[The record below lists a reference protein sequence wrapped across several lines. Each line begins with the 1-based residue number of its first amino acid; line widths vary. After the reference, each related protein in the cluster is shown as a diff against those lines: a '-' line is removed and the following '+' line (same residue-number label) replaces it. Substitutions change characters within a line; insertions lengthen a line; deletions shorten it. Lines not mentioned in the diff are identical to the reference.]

1 MKQALLH
8 GLPPERRLKG
18 YVWLGAIVLALLL
31 VKSLGGLPAFLD
43 ELPLHLEKSS
53 IDTLG
58 DAGKEEYTEL
68 VPFGLMLDHTFEYMR
83 DELGFSVVTRFIS
96 RRLKELIDVFDN
108 ILRGGSKGF
117 GLSAPP
123 WTALMVIAVILGY
136 SLKGWKLAILS
147 GGTVMYFAIFGLW
160 KFAMQTLALLAAA
173 VPISI
178 IIGLLIGIVAYKK
191 KGLELALLPILSVAQ
206 TLPHFAYLIPVVVFF
221 GIGHQTGVIATIIF
235 AVPPMVRLTL
245 LGLQKVS
252 PEIVEAGKMSGCT
265 SFQLLFRVQLP
276 SARNELLLGVNQVI
290 MQCLA
295 MVVIAAFI
303 GASGLGYR
311 LLHKL
316 QSLKLGQSL
325 EIGVAIVLLAVVLD
339 GLSRAWAEK
348 KRDYT
353 ANLPFHKRFRYP
365 ILVVVMVS
373 AAYVLAQY
381 FPILDKVP
389 RDLTVTYAKTWDGL
403 VDWIVLNWTAGLTAF
418 RYFLIVNVLAPLR
431 DTLLYMPYPAV
442 MLLVAGLGLILGGCY
457 SALLTLAFLVFI
469 GLAGWWDRAMITA
482 YMVVFATFICIAIGI
497 PVGIWS
503 ALNEKRAKTALFWC
517 DTFQTFPSFIYIL
530 PVIML
535 FQVND
540 LSAIMAVIVYAIIPA
555 VRYTVEGIRSIAP
568 ELEEAATMAGCN
580 TRQRLVH
587 LQLPV
592 AIPHIMLGV
601 NQTIMFAF
609 SMVIIAAFV
618 GTIDLGQQIFKALSE
633 TNIGK
638 GVVLGLCVSFMAL
651 AVDHLVTRWARERRQ
666 LLGLD

>member
-1 MKQALLH
+1 MKHALLH

-18 YVWLGAIVLALLL
+18 YAWLGAIVLALILI
-31 VKSLGGLPAFLD
+31 KSLGVLPQSLD

-58 DAGKEEYTEL
+58 DAGKEKYTEL
-68 VPFGLMLDHTFEYMR
+68 VPFDLMLDRTFEFMR
-83 DELGFSVVTRFIS
+83 EDLGFSLVTRFIS
-96 RRLKELIDVFDN
+96 KRLKDLIDIFDN

-117 GLSAPP
+117 GLSTPP
-123 WTALMVIAVILGY
+123 WTALMVIAFILGY
-136 SLKGWKLAILS
+136 SLRGWKLAVLS

-160 KFAMQTLALLAAA
+160 KYAMETLALLAAA

-178 IIGLLIGIVAYKK
+178 VIGLFIGILAYRHKWV
-191 KGLELALLPILSVAQ
+191 ELAMLPILSVAQ

-265 SFQLLFRVQLP
+265 SLQLLFRVQLP

-348 KRDYT
+348 KRDYS

-365 ILVVVMVS
+365 ILMVILVA

-381 FPILDKVP
+381 FPILHKVP
-389 RDLTVTYAKTWDGL
+389 RDLTVTYARTWDGL
-403 VDWIVLNWTAGLTAF
+403 VDWIVLNWSAGLEAF
-418 RYFLIVNVLAPLR
+418 RHVLISNVLAPLR
-431 DTLLYMPYPAV
+431 DALLYMPYPSV
-442 MLLVAGLGLILGGCY
+442 LLLVAGLGLVLGGYY

-482 YMVVFATFICIAIGI
+482 YMVIFATFICIVVGI

-503 ALNEKRAKTALFWC
+503 ALDERRAKTALFWC

-555 VRYTVEGIRSIAP
+555 VRYTVEGIRAIAP
-568 ELEEAATMAGCN
+568 ELEEAATMAGCS
-580 TRQRLVH
+580 TWQRLVH

-592 AIPHIMLGV
+592 AVPHIMLGV

-651 AVDHLVTRWARERRQ
+651 AVDHLVTRWARERRR

>member
-1 MKQALLH
+1 M
-8 GLPPERRLKG
+8 GLAPDRRLIG
-18 YVWLGAIVLALLL
+18 YMWLVVIVLVFLGAKYTGVLPDF
-31 VKSLGGLPAFLD
+31 VD

-58 DAGKEEYTEL
+58 DAGKTEYTEL
-68 VPFGLMLDHTFEYMR
+68 VPADLILDKVFFFIR
-83 DELGFSVVTRFIS
+83 DELGFSYVTRFVS
-96 RRLKELIDVFDN
+96 RMLKGLINIFDN
-108 ILRGGSKGF
+108 ILRGGNKGF
-117 GLSAPP
+117 GFSTPP
-123 WTALMVIAVILGY
+123 WTALVMIALVLGY
-136 SLKGWKLAILS
+136 SLKGWRLALLS
-147 GGTVMYFAIFGLW
+147 GGTVVYFAIFGLW
-160 KFAMQTLALLAAA
+160 KFAMGTLALLAAA

-178 IIGLLIGIVAYKK
+178 VVGLLLGILAYKK
-191 KGLELALLPILSVAQ
+191 KAVEMALLPILSVAQ
-206 TLPHFAYLIPVVVFF
+206 TLPHFSYLIPVVVFF

-245 LGLQKVS
+245 LGLQQVS
-252 PEIVEAGKMSGCT
+252 PQIVEAGKMGGCNN
-265 SFQLLFRVQLP
+265 FQLLFRVQLP
-276 SARNELLLGVNQVI
+276 SARNEILLGVNQVI

-316 QSLKLGQSL
+316 QSLKIGQSV
-325 EIGVAIVLLAVVLD
+325 EIGIAIVLLAIVLD

-348 KRDYT
+348 LRDYT
-353 ANLPFHKRFRYP
+353 ANLPFYIRFRYP
-365 ILVVVMVS
+365 LIMAGLVG
-373 AAYVLAQY
+373 AAYVLASF
-381 FPILDKVP
+381 FPILHEVP
-389 RDLTVTYAKTWDGL
+389 RDFSITYAKNWDAL
-403 VDWIVLNWTAGLTAF
+403 VDWIVLNWTDGLTAF
-418 RYFLIVNVLAPLR
+418 RYFLITEILTPLR
-431 DTLLYMPYPAV
+431 DALLYMPYLSV
-442 MLLVAGLGLILGGCY
+442 MLLVAGMGLLLGGYY
-457 SALLTLAFLVFI
+457 SALLTLGFLVFV

-482 YMVVFATFICIAIGI
+482 YMVIFATLICIVVGI

-503 ALNEKRAKTALFWC
+503 GLNQRRAKTALFWC
-517 DTFQTFPSFIYIL
+517 DTLQTFPSFIYIL

-540 LSAIMAVIVYAIIPA
+540 LSAIMAVIVYAIIPS
-555 VRYTVEGIRSIAP
+555 VRYTVEGIRNIPP
-568 ELEEAATMAGCN
+568 ELHEAVTMAGSN
-580 TRQRLVH
+580 TRQRLLH

-592 AIPHIMLGV
+592 ALPHIMLGV

-651 AVDHLVTRWARERRQ
+651 TVDHLVTRWARERRK
-666 LLGLD
+666 LLGLA